1 MTRFFEM
8 AVKGRVQRL
17 KESEGL
23 SDDEIRWA
31 LDEVERICQLEWPNA
46 DYTVSPI
53 DCTDGT
59 WHRQKPEGAAFRTIL
74 SIHRDTQRIVVQAIL
89 RRDTNTYRKVE
100 LIFQQSRDK

>member
-17 KESEGL
+17 KDSEGI
-23 SDDEIRWA
+23 SD
-31 LDEVERICQLEWPNA
+31 DEVERICQLEWPNA

-53 DCTDGT
+53 DCTDGV

-89 RRDTNTYRKVE
+89 RRDSTTYRKVE
-100 LIFQQSRDK
+100 LIFRQSKDK